1 MDLLE
6 AESNNFDIIS
16 LSEFWLSHSDRN
28 SSIYLPNFHEPVRL
42 DRLNDPHGG
51 VAIYVKNY
59 LYCKPRPHLY
69 VNNLEAVWVET
80 RLEQE
85 GLLIGSYYRPP
96 NAIVQYWDLISESLR
111 KVNNSKMK
119 FIILGD
125 S

>member
-28 SSIYLPNFHEPVRL
+28 SSIYLPNFHEPI
-42 DRLNDPHGG
+42 RLNRPNDPDGG

-59 LYCKPRPHLY
+59 PYCKSRLDLY

-80 RLEQE
+80 R
-85 GLLIGSYYRPP
+85 
-96 NAIVQYWDLISESLR
+96 
-111 KVNNSKMK
+111 
-119 FIILGD
+119 
-125 S
+125 